1 MARHTTASGGRG
13 VGGEG
18 HGGRDAYVEGGNVLA
33 PNPKKRRV
41 RIPSIV
47 ERGRRQKKKK
57 GKAVSTEDLPFWQNR
72 QKLAKKK
79 SGKIGKAVT
88 IGFRGFYV

>member
-1 MARHTTASGGRG
+1 MARHTTTSRGRE

-18 HGGRDAYVEGGNVLA
+18 HGGRDADVEGGNVLA

-47 ERGRRQKKKK
+47 ERGRRQKQTKK
-57 GKAVSTEDLPFWQNR
+57 GKAVSTKDLPFWKNR
-72 QKLAKKK
+72 QKLAIKKG
-79 SGKIGKAVT
+79 GKK
-88 IGFRGFYV
+88 R

>member
-1 MARHTTASGGRG
+1 MGRHTAASGGRG

-18 HGGRDAYVEGGNVLA
+18 QGGRDADVEGGNVLA

-47 ERGRRQKKKK
+47 ERGQRQKQTNKK
-57 GKAVSTEDLPFWQNR
+57 V
-72 QKLAKKK
+72 KL
-79 SGKIGKAVT
+79 
-88 IGFRGFYV
+88 

>member
-1 MARHTTASGGRG
+1 MVRHIAASGGKE

-18 HGGRDAYVEGGNVLA
+18 HGGQDADVEGGNVLA

-47 ERGRRQKKKK
+47 ERGQRQKQTNKK
-57 GKAVSTEDLPFWQNR
+57 V
-72 QKLAKKK
+72 KL
-79 SGKIGKAVT
+79 
-88 IGFRGFYV
+88 

>member
-1 MARHTTASGGRG
+1 MARHTAASGGRG

-18 HGGRDAYVEGGNVLA
+18 HGGRDADVEGGNVLA

-47 ERGRRQKKKK
+47 ERGRRQKQTKK

-72 QKLAKKK
+72 QKLAIKK
-79 SGKIGKAVT
+79 
-88 IGFRGFYV
+88 R

>member
-1 MARHTTASGGRG
+1 M
-13 VGGEG
+13 
-18 HGGRDAYVEGGNVLA
+18 A

-47 ERGRRQKKKK
+47 ERGQRQRKQKK

-72 QKLAKKK
+72 QKLAMKKK
-79 SGKIGKAVT
+79 VEKKGKAVT
-88 IGFRGFYV
+88 TGLKDLLLFIIIRE